1 MNMNI
6 RFEEFT
12 KAVVEKIKS
21 YLPMTFVNADVSLN
35 VVNKN
40 NGLVLTGLIVKN
52 IDSVVTPTIYLN
64 SFYEKFCD
72 GMEFEEVLKRIAEL
86 RVSHE
91 FTDEFDIE
99 FVKEFDRCKERIVP
113 RLINA
118 EANAVMLADRPY
130 TEILDLAVTYHILLD
145 EEGSMSIPITNSL
158 FESWNATVEE
168 LHQIAI
174 SNIATVNPSTFR
186 GMNEVMAEMMGMSA
200 KELGMPEDDKM
211 YVLTNRNKSFGAAAL
226 LDIEMMRCI
235 IERFGAVYVLPSSV
249 HETLIVLMDENM
261 KVNDLRAMVHEVNET
276 QVSLEERLSENVYSF
291 SAEAGLRIA

>member
-1 MNMNI
+1 MNKNI

-12 KAVVEKIKS
+12 KEVVDRIKI
-21 YLPMTFVNADVSLN
+21 YLPMTFANADVSLN

-40 NGLVLTGLIVKN
+40 NGLVLTGLIVRN

-64 SFYEKFCD
+64 SFYEKYCD
-72 GMEFEEVLKRIAEL
+72 GMELEEVLERIAEL
-86 RVSHE
+86 RVSNE
-91 FTDEFDIE
+91 FTDEFDVE
-99 FVKEFDRCKERIVP
+99 FVKDFDRCKERIVP

-118 EANAVMLADRPY
+118 EANVAMLADRPH
-130 TEILDLAVTYHILLD
+130 TEILDLAVTYHILLAED
-145 EEGSMSIPITNSL
+145 GTMSIPVTNSL
-158 FESWNATVEE
+158 SENWNISVEE
-168 LHQIAI
+168 LHQIAV

-249 HETLIVLMDENM
+249 HEAVIVLMDENM